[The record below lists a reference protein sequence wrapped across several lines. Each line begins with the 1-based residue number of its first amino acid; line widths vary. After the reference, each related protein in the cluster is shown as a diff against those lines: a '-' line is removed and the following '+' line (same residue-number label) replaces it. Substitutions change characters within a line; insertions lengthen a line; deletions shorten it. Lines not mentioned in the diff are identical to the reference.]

1 MAEQWTI
8 LSPVARR
15 AAAVT
20 AAQTY
25 ALDRPIAGVR
35 VGLRVDF
42 AWRSFT
48 FIVDE
53 WAKLLEADG
62 AEARPLW
69 VETERGEVRQ
79 YNPEDLRTDID
90 EWSRLIDCGLA
101 GLGN

>member
-8 LSPVARR
+8 LSPVAKRP
-15 AAAVT
+15 AAMT
-20 AAQTY
+20 EAQTY
-25 ALDRPIAGVR
+25 ALGRPIEGVR

-42 AWRSFT
+42 AWRSFR

-53 WAKLLEADG
+53 WSRLLEADG
-62 AEARPLW
+62 AEARQLW

-79 YNPEDLRTDID
+79 YNPNDLRTDID